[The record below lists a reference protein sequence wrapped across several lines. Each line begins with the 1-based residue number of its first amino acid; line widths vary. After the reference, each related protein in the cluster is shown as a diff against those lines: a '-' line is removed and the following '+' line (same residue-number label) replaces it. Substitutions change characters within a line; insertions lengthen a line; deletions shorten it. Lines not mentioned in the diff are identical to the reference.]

1 MFDAIKTV
9 AEQAM
14 SGQLDSS
21 AVGQAVSDHLDT
33 VSNDQLSDH
42 LQTAASN
49 LQASGQNDLA
59 QQVTGLVQQI
69 SSNPSG
75 AKDTVVSFIQS
86 NPQVLQHF
94 TPDFAQGIASRLGL

>member
-1 MFDAIKTV
+1 MFDAIKNI

-14 SGQLDSS
+14 SGQLDS
-21 AVGQAVSDHLDT
+21 AKVGQAVSDHLDT
-33 VSNDQLSDH
+33 VDSNQLSDH

-49 LQASGQNDLA
+49 LQANGQGDLA

-69 SSNPSG
+69 SSNPAG
-75 AKDTVVSFIQS
+75 IKDSVVAFIRN

-94 TPDFAQGIASRLGL
+94 APDFAQGIAARLGL